1 MKRLC
6 KHVDIT
12 DISFIKES
20 IRECLKNKN
29 KRRKDIKK
37 LLNKYQT
44 IDDLAYTIQKEL
56 KERKLVYPPI
66 WTKEI
71 VDSSSNKI
79 RTIGIQNI
87 KQQIYDYIA
96 VRGLDELTRRIG
108 MYQCSYKGKGQVY
121 GAKVIYRWMREKDVK
136 YACQFDIQKYYDSV
150 PHDKLLTFLKKHV
163 KNDDLLW
170 LIEEL
175 LKSFKSGLSIGSYLS
190 QLLAN
195 LYLSELYHYMESL
208 YKIRRGRRVKLA
220 KHFIFYM
227 DDIVVLGSNARDM
240 HKVAEAIIEKAN
252 EMGLFIK
259 PSWRVYKLG
268 YVDMM
273 GYKIYKDYIEVRKR
287 NWKRIRRAFLRFDSK
302 NVDLARRV
310 IAYYGLIKHTNY
322 QNADLKYKINK
333 MAHMAR
339 RIVSNESKVQRKA
352 TFCFNE
358 ND

>member
-1 MKRLC
+1 
-6 KHVDIT
+6 
-12 DISFIKES
+12 
-20 IRECLKNKN
+20 
-29 KRRKDIKK
+29 
-37 LLNKYQT
+37 
-44 IDDLAYTIQKEL
+44 
-56 KERKLVYPPI
+56 
-66 WTKEI
+66 
-71 VDSSSNKI
+71 
-79 RTIGIQNI
+79 
-87 KQQIYDYIA
+87 
-96 VRGLDELTRRIG
+96 

-121 GAKVIYRWMREKDVK
+121 GTKVIYRWMREKDIK
-136 YACQFDIQKYYDSV
+136 YACQFDVQKYYDSV
-150 PHDKLLTFLKKHV
+150 PHDKLLAFLKKNV
-163 KNDDLLW
+163 KNDALLW

-175 LKSFKSGLSIGSYLS
+175 LKSFGTGLSIGSYLS

-252 EMGLFIK
+252 EMGLTIK

>member
-71 VDSSSNKI
+71 VDCSSNKI

-121 GAKVIYRWMREKDVK
+121 GTKVIYRWMREKDIK
-136 YACQFDIQKYYDSV
+136 YACQFDVQKYYDSV
-150 PHDKLLTFLKKHV
+150 PHDKLLAFLKKHV
-163 KNDDLLW
+163 KND
-170 LIEEL
+170 
-175 LKSFKSGLSIGSYLS
+175 
-190 QLLAN
+190 
-195 LYLSELYHYMESL
+195 
-208 YKIRRGRRVKLA
+208 
-220 KHFIFYM
+220 
-227 DDIVVLGSNARDM
+227 
-240 HKVAEAIIEKAN
+240 
-252 EMGLFIK
+252 
-259 PSWRVYKLG
+259 VYCG
-268 YVDMM
+268 
-273 GYKIYKDYIEVRKR
+273 
-287 NWKRIRRAFLRFDSK
+287 
-302 NVDLARRV
+302 
-310 IAYYGLIKHTNY
+310 
-322 QNADLKYKINK
+322 
-333 MAHMAR
+333 
-339 RIVSNESKVQRKA
+339 
-352 TFCFNE
+352 
-358 ND
+358 

>member
-71 VDSSSNKI
+71 VDPSSFKV

-96 VRGLDELTRRIG
+96 VNGLDELTKRIG
-108 MYQCSYKGKGQVY
+108 EYQCSYKGKGQVY
-121 GAKVIYRWMREKDVK
+121 GAKVIYKWVQNPDIK
-136 YACQFDIQKYYDSV
+136 YACQLDIKKYYDSV
-150 PHDKLLTFLKKHV
+150 QHDKMINFLRKHV

-170 LIEEL
+170 LIETL
-175 LKSFKSGLSIGSYLS
+175 IHSFDEGLSIGSYLS

-195 LYLSELYHYMESL
+195 LYLSELYHYIETL
-208 YKIRRGRRVKLA
+208 HKYKRGKRVKLA
-220 KHFIFYM
+220 KRFIFYM
-227 DDIVVLGSNARDM
+227 DDILILGSNARDM

-252 EMGLFIK
+252 KMGLFIK
-259 PSWRVYKLG
+259 SSWRVYRLG

-273 GYKIYKDYIEVRKR
+273 GYKIYKTHIELRKR
-287 NWKRIRRAFLRFDSK
+287 NWKRARRAFLRFKPNDIH
-302 NVDLARRV
+302 LARRV
-310 IAYYGLIKHTNY
+310 ISYYGLIKHTDY
-322 QNADLKYKINK
+322 VNADKIYQIKQKANL
-333 MAHMAR
+333 AR
-339 RIVSNESKVQRKA
+339 KAVSNESKIRRTTA
-352 TFCFNE
+352 
-358 ND
+358 

>member
-96 VRGLDELTRRIG
+96 VRGLDELTR
-108 MYQCSYKGKGQVY
+108 
-121 GAKVIYRWMREKDVK
+121 
-136 YACQFDIQKYYDSV
+136 
-150 PHDKLLTFLKKHV
+150 
-163 KNDDLLW
+163 
-170 LIEEL
+170 
-175 LKSFKSGLSIGSYLS
+175 
-190 QLLAN
+190 
-195 LYLSELYHYMESL
+195 
-208 YKIRRGRRVKLA
+208 
-220 KHFIFYM
+220 
-227 DDIVVLGSNARDM
+227 
-240 HKVAEAIIEKAN
+240 
-252 EMGLFIK
+252 
-259 PSWRVYKLG
+259 
-268 YVDMM
+268 
-273 GYKIYKDYIEVRKR
+273 
-287 NWKRIRRAFLRFDSK
+287 
-302 NVDLARRV
+302 
-310 IAYYGLIKHTNY
+310 
-322 QNADLKYKINK
+322 
-333 MAHMAR
+333 
-339 RIVSNESKVQRKA
+339 
-352 TFCFNE
+352 
-358 ND
+358 